1 MATTVIVA
9 GIDPNLKILGN
20 SQSFLFSQAN
30 SGLWLINS
38 LIPTAVTPTLLDV
51 KFINSYQKGYNLNHV
66 TELTNQQGVFCLSSL
81 QYQNNLQNSGFVA
94 TNLMTF
100 NELENNKF
108 NFYKPINVLDNI
120 STSSLDITKD
130 SGLSLISNTG
140 EIWSQFV
147 LNQSNNSVNFGNKI
161 NFDLNFIVNSVVK
174 MKLTTNGTLDML
186 TNNITTT
193 GEISVKTGTLV
204 GNTLKAYN
212 QDNINVTSALFV
224 NDNGTYKPYDG
235 IYGYLNSSGQIGITP
250 ASQQNPYSINCN
262 NRIKASEFNAVSSKE
277 IKNILTQ
284 DIDEEALEIFKKI
297 NFSKYQYKD
306 KVKNGFSTIYGLIAE
321 DLFSVVP
328 DWVSNDFDF
337 VPNIMTKALIKKLKN
352 NTYELS
358 GNFNFDFDLE
368 QNSLKIIGNNES
380 YVVSILEKKQDKLII
395 KNNKNDQD
403 MKLEK
408 EIFVYGTYKKCPSI
422 TKNNV
427 FELGLVVLKGLIKRL
442 EKLEKKYV

>member
-1 MATTVIVA
+1 MSNLPTKKLEYTDGIDWYNLATENYVNKLIKLPVEVATTLNLAATYANGTSGVGATLTNFGTQAALVIDGVTLVVGNRVLVKDQTA
-9 GIDPNLKILGN
+9 ALQNGIYIVTNIGSSTTNWVLTRAIDYDSNY
-20 SQSFLFSQAN
+20 
-30 SGLWLINS
+30 LINKGD
-38 LIPTAVTPTLLDV
+38 IAV
-51 KFINSYQKGYNLNHV
+51 V
-66 TELTNQQGVFCLSSL
+66 T
-81 QYQNNLQNSGFVA
+81 SG
-94 TNLMTF
+94 
-100 NELENNKF
+100 
-108 NFYKPINVLDNI
+108 
-120 STSSLDITKD
+120 
-130 SGLSLISNTG
+130 
-140 EIWSQFV
+140 
-147 LNQSNNSVNFGNKI
+147 
-161 NFDLNFIVNSVVK
+161 
-174 MKLTTNGTLDML
+174 TTNGYAAWMQNTSETTDIGIR
-186 TNNITTT
+186 NINFVTFSNSSSL
-193 GEISVKTGTLV
+193 I

-212 QDNINVTSALFV
+212 QNNINVTSSLFV
-224 NDNGTYKPYDG
+224 NDDGTYNPYYG
-235 IYGYLNSSGQIGITP
+235 IYGYLNSSGQVGIGTSFP
-250 ASQQNPYSINCN
+250 SQQNSYSINCN
-262 NRIKASEFNAVSSKE
+262 NKIKASEFNAVSSKE

-328 DWVSNDFDF
+328 DWVSEDFDF

-352 NTYELS
+352 NTYKLS

-395 KNNKNDQD
+395 KNDQD

-442 EKLEKKYV
+442 EKLEEKYV